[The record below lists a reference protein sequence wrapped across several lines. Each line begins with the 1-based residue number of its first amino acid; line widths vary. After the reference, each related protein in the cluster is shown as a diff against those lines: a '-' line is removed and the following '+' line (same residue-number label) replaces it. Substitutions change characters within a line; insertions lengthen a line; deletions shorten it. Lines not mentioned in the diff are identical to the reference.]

1 MNKFL
6 ALLALIISAPS
17 LAAVNTTFVDAI
29 VKSDL
34 EKVEFLLNGT
44 TVVTKENKAAYLDLA
59 DEVLEQRKEEVK
71 EWLKPY
77 TSFKL
82 ALRAGLMA
90 WCFQGLIRGIEK
102 SQQMI
107 QLEALSSSAGTPE
120 HNAKM
125 AAVFFGASVAVTIN
139 TLTTLFCLYL
149 TYNTVKDGRVV
160 NENNMKTFI
169 NAAKIKY
176 LIQSN

>member
-1 MNKFL
+1 MNKSL

-34 EKVEFLLNGT
+34 ERVEFLLNGT
-44 TVVTKENKAAYLDLA
+44 TFVTKENKAAYLDLA
-59 DEVLEQRKEEVK
+59 DEILEQRKEEVK

-77 TSFKL
+77 ASFKL
-82 ALRAGLMA
+82 ALRAGLFG
-90 WCFQGLIRGIEK
+90 WYLHCFAHGCKKVEQL
-102 SQQMI
+102 M
-107 QLEALSSSAGTPE
+107 QLETLSSSAGTPE

-125 AAVFFGASVAVTIN
+125 AALFVGSSVGITFSAFI
-139 TLTTLFCLYL
+139 TLFCLYL

-160 NENNMKTFI
+160 NENNMKAFI
-169 NAAKIKY
+169 SAAKIKH